1 MDYKVVTSSK
11 TEQDIENALKWHL
24 DIDKKLA
31 RNFLTQLKLS
41 KDYLTEN
48 PKNIQIRYSNVRI
61 AYLKKFPYGFHY
73 TLNDDTVTIIALFST
88 SENPRKWNR
97 ES

>member
-1 MDYKVVTSSK
+1 MDYKVVTASK
-11 TEQDIENALKWHL
+11 TVQDIENAILWYL

-31 RNFLTQLKLS
+31 SKFLTQLKLS

-48 PKNIQIRYSNVRI
+48 SKKIQIRYSNVRI

-73 TLNDDTVTIIALFST
+73 TLKDETVTIIALFST
-88 SENPRKWNR
+88 SENPKKWNR
-97 ES
+97 